1 MPKRSANDLG
11 PVGPAPK
18 RTRATRNRRYPRQE
32 FKSLDVSASATTV
45 DTTGSVTLLNGCIR
59 GSDISN
65 REGREILMK
74 SLQLKVYVAAN
85 GQATGDQLAR
95 VMIVYDRQS
104 NGTALTPTEVIDGC
118 CALGMRNL
126 ENKRRFK
133 ILHDMVFTLNA
144 TYDGATTWNQNPG
157 QHYYKEIYRKINL
170 PVTFGSG
177 NAGSVTDISTGS
189 LYMVRIGTVAAG
201 TAAAACSFTSRI
213 RFTDQ

>member
-18 RTRATRNRRYPRQE
+18 RTRAIRNRRYTRQE
-32 FKSLDVSASATTV
+32 FKSLDVSASSTTV

-59 GSDISN
+59 GSDINN

-74 SLQLKVYVAAN
+74 SLQLKVYIAPN
-85 GQATGDQLAR
+85 SQATGDQLAR
-95 VMIVYDRQS
+95 VLIVYDRQT
-104 NGTALTPTEVIDGC
+104 NGTALTPTEVIDSC

-133 ILHDMVFTLNA
+133 ILHDMVFELNA
-144 TYDGATTWNQNPG
+144 NYDGAASQVYQPG
-157 QHYYKEIYRKINL
+157 QHYYKELYRKISL

-189 LYMVRIGTVAAG
+189 LYMVRIGTIAPG
-201 TAAAACSFTSRI
+201 TAAAACNFTSRI